1 MVRLDRLAVACLA
14 VAFVGACADDSTRAD
29 QAPEDGDGAGGTDTA
44 EPHQE
49 DETGTAPGSGNPDDG
64 GTDSQGAADG
74 SDDDG
79 DNGDFAC
86 AADCGPAGKCVL
98 SEDGLESC
106 ACDVGYTPFGMQC
119 LVCKET
125 SGFTELAIEP
135 VDVAVRVL
143 INGEPAPASN
153 YENAA
158 IWLQDRASGDR
169 VRLGETKDGSRLAA
183 SVLPGTYD
191 VMYERLLG
199 GNVVPRNEAAI
210 VGRLDVWDSTEMEI
224 DLQAVDVRG
233 AITLAGAEPPQGNYE
248 NGKIV
253 FVDPRTGDEIHV
265 GNTNNGSYAATV
277 LPGKY
282 DVHYQLLLGGDD
294 VPSNRDAFITTVE
307 VKADD
312 STRAQIDI
320 DVPVIEISGPIT
332 LDGASPPQS
341 NYETAA
347 LVLVDLT
354 TGDEVLLGET
364 QHGEFSRRVV
374 PGVYDLVYQRILGG
388 DVVPINRRAVLGTVD
403 VVSEPNFTV
412 AIETATIAGD
422 FTLDDGPMTAAPGED
437 ATVSLLDPKTG
448 DEILLGNLSTG
459 SFNRKVLPG
468 SYDVVYSQLSAAGA
482 LPANTGAILQSLDVA
497 PGDSRV
503 PAIDIG
509 TAVVTGSILLDGLEP
524 PTSEFSDGRL
534 YLRNQSSGDSVL
546 LGSTRAGEF
555 AATVVPGTYDVVYV
569 VETAGEEVPVNNR
582 ATVLSS
588 IDVTDGAE
596 LALDIPVFE
605 VLGRLLVNGTRAPS
619 DTGNRG
625 QLLLEDVATGDI
637 IPLGGTNAGDFSR
650 NVTAGR
656 YVVVYEGQASTGI
669 MPANEHAGLACLDLV
684 VR

>member
-1 MVRLDRLAVACLA
+1 MACLA
-14 VAFVGACADDSTRAD
+14 IAFAGACADDSIGAD
-29 QAPEDGDGAGGTDTA
+29 QAAEDGGDTDTTTPD
-44 EPHQE
+44 EE
-49 DETGTAPGSGNPDDG
+49 DETGAAPGSGDPDDDGTDGQGAVDGGSEDGGGNPDDG
-64 GTDSQGAADG
+64 
-74 SDDDG
+74 
-79 DNGDFAC
+79 DFAC
-86 AADCGPAGKCVL
+86 TADCGPSGKCVT
-98 SEDGLESC
+98 SEDGVESC
-106 ACDVGYTPFGMQC
+106 QCDVGYAPFGMQC

-125 SGFTELAIEP
+125 SGFTEVAIEP

-169 VRLGETKDGSRLAA
+169 VPLGETKDGGLTA
-183 SVLPGTYD
+183 SVLPGPYD
-191 VMYERLLG
+191 VVYERLLG

-210 VGRLDVWDSTEMEI
+210 VGRMDVWDSTELEV
-224 DLQAVDVRG
+224 DLQAIDVRG
-233 AITLAGAEPPQGNYE
+233 AITLAGAEPPQSNYE

-253 FVDPRTGDEIHV
+253 FVDPRTGDEVHV

-282 DVHYQLLLGGDD
+282 NVHYQLLLGGDV
-294 VPSNRDAFITTVE
+294 VPSNRDAFIASVE
-307 VKADD
+307 VTADD
-312 STRAQIDI
+312 SARAQIDI
-320 DVPVIEISGPIT
+320 DVPVVEISGAIT
-332 LDGASPPQS
+332 LDGIAPPQS

-364 QHGEFSRRVV
+364 QHGDFSRRVV
-374 PGVYDLVYQRILGG
+374 PGVYDLVYEQILGG
-388 DVVPINRRAVLGTVD
+388 DVVPINRRARLATVD
-403 VVSEPNFTV
+403 VESEPNFTV

-422 FTLDDGPMTAAPGED
+422 FTLDGGAMLGAPGED
-437 ATVSLLDPKTG
+437 GTVSLLDPATG
-448 DEILLGNLSTG
+448 DEIFLGNLTTG
-459 SFNRKVLPG
+459 SFNRRILPG

-482 LPANTGAILQSLDVA
+482 LPANTGAVIRSLDVA
-497 PGDSRV
+497 PGDTRV
-503 PAIDIG
+503 PAIDVG
-509 TAVVTGSILLDGLEP
+509 TAVVTGSILLDGLDP
-524 PTSEFSDGRL
+524 PTSEFNDGRV
-534 YLRNQSSGDSVL
+534 YLRDHDTGDSVL

-605 VLGRLLVNGTRAPS
+605 VLGDLLVNGTPAPS

-637 IPLGGTNAGDFSR
+637 IPLGGTDAGEFSQK
-650 NVTAGR
+650 VTAGR
-656 YVVVYEGQASTGI
+656 YVVVYEGLASTGV

-684 VR
+684 AR